1 MPFSTLLAIGAGIV
15 LLARPIQGTLRL
27 IIVVGVYFIADGE
40 QDWPPPC
47 LSLFIHT
54 CRRSIRWRSEYPL
67 ESVLPGLCRPF
78 RLFRPMGG
86 ESRRTSLFCANA
98 GVDSSNIA
106 TASLY
111 MISSQKCARSTDA
124 IATGSD
130 HCCRVGEFIILGK
143 PKGPIDRVQ
152 IKSSNVSNIDQRLPN
167 PEEHAGSI
175 TAPYWLLPVTE
186 SVALPPDAR
195 RASCHPSIPI
205 HYSAAQKPES

>member
-1 MPFSTLLAIGAGIV
+1 
-15 LLARPIQGTLRL
+15 
-27 IIVVGVYFIADGE
+27 
-40 QDWPPPC
+40 
-47 LSLFIHT
+47 
-54 CRRSIRWRSEYPL
+54 
-67 ESVLPGLCRPF
+67 VLPGLCRPF

-86 ESRRTSLFCANA
+86 EFCTNA

-106 TASLY
+106 TAGLY
-111 MISSQKCARSTDA
+111 MISSQKCARSIDA

-143 PKGPIDRVQ
+143 PKGRIDRVQ

-205 HYSAAQKPES
+205 YYSAAQKPES

>member
-1 MPFSTLLAIGAGIV
+1 MANRTGRLLV
-15 LLARPIQGTLRL
+15 CLYLFTP
-27 IIVVGVYFIADGE
+27 VVGVSAGG
-40 QDWPPPC
+40 P
-47 LSLFIHT
+47 
-54 CRRSIRWRSEYPL
+54 
-67 ESVLPGLCRPF
+67 VLPGLCRPF

-86 ESRRTSLFCANA
+86 EFCTNA

-111 MISSQKCARSTDA
+111 SQKCARSTDA

-130 HCCRVGEFIILGK
+130 RCCRVGEFMILGK
-143 PKGPIDRVQ
+143 PKGRIDRVQ

-175 TAPYWLLPVTE
+175 TAPYWLLPVIE

-205 HYSAAQKPES
+205 YYSAAQKPES